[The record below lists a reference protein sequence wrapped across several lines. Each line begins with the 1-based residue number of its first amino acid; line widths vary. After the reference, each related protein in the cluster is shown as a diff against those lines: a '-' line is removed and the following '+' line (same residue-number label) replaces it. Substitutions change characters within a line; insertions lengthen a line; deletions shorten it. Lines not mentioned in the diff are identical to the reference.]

1 MSEVSEKI
9 SKILEDPESLKK
21 LSEIAESFIG
31 DSTFDIG
38 DSEIRDNDNTESD
51 DLKKEESTVLRTNDD
66 ISIFPI
72 IGKLMEGGDIDN
84 TVRLITALKPYMSKR
99 RRESAQTV
107 LRILEIMRLVG
118 NDEVKNVVKMLEN
131 IRK

>member
-9 SKILEDPESLKK
+9 SKILEDPESLKR

-31 DSTFDIG
+31 DSTLDIG
-38 DSEIRDNDNTESD
+38 DSKIQDNDNAVSD
-51 DLKKEESTVLRTNDD
+51 DIKKEESTVLRTNDD

-107 LRILEIMRLVG
+107 LRILEIMRLIG

>member
-9 SKILEDPESLKK
+9 SKILEDPESLKR

-31 DSTFDIG
+31 DSTLDIG
-38 DSEIRDNDNTESD
+38 DSKIQDNDNTESD

-66 ISIFPI
+66 ISIFPV